1 MRTAL
6 PNGGLNLK
14 KNIAAAGLWR
24 KQPEVRCRKYHL
36 SWTEKQW
43 PVNKVF
49 YKMGQSR
56 PVFVYLRP
64 FLITI
69 SISIDGVLGIW
80 THGRRMVDADI
91 TTEQWLKLFLV
102 CSIGWIRSNFI
113 WLIPDSYFYGW
124 RRIVSNWQNLKCFK
138 RLWSAKKV
146 WFSLHGFWCFVTP
159 GLRRLEKNNAN
170 LKAYSEDYCYS
181 AATCN

>member
-1 MRTAL
+1 
-6 PNGGLNLK
+6 
-14 KNIAAAGLWR
+14 
-24 KQPEVRCRKYHL
+24 
-36 SWTEKQW
+36 
-43 PVNKVF
+43 
-49 YKMGQSR
+49 MGQSR

-102 CSIGWIRSNFI
+102 CSIGWIRSTFI

-170 LKAYSEDYCYS
+170 LKAYSEELLLFCCDLQLVQGVAINWNIFPLFATYCVS
-181 AATCN
+181 HWLQQNWRGPNRP